1 MKNQGDTLFDNKI
14 SQDKEIYSYQS
25 IIIIMIMI
33 IIVIMIMIIIVIM
46 IMIIVIG
53 IIMTS
58 IMITTFRAGKQY
70 LRTRLLLPQIFLPW

>member
-14 SQDKEIYSYQS
+14 SQDKEIYSYQI

-46 IMIIVIG
+46 MMLVVFG
-53 IIMTS
+53 N
-58 IMITTFRAGKQY
+58 
-70 LRTRLLLPQIFLPW
+70 QISNVCGLQPSHNPANT

>member
-14 SQDKEIYSYQS
+14 SQDEEIYSYQ
-25 IIIIMIMI
+25 IIIMT
-33 IIVIMIMIIIVIM
+33 MIMVIATIVIM

-70 LRTRLLLPQIFLPW
+70 LRTRLLLPQIFLPWYLSS